1 MRKPWRGVWVG
12 LGLAVVLG
20 VTGAL
25 GLLRAAEAGGNSLG
39 ADWAEYAVGL
49 NEPVDI
55 AFSGIPTDTRMFV
68 VERAGVIRI
77 VLTDG
82 TVLPTPFLDING
94 IVNSEVYTEMGL
106 LGLAFDP
113 DYASNGRF
121 YVQYSDF
128 ADEGGQAD
136 NGNIVLA
143 RYQVSVDPNVA
154 LTTGVK
160 LLTISHPTNKNHNG
174 GDLSFGPDGFLYMAP
189 GDGAFSPNAQTLTNL
204 LGKVLRLDVST
215 AVTYTIPASNPF
227 TQTAGAKPEIWSYG
241 LRNPWRFSFDQ
252 ATGELYVADVGQN
265 AWEEVNRRPAGSAGG
280 ENYGWPCYE
289 GNHAYNTLGCP
300 AANTLTMPI
309 FEYEH
314 DPHVAVTGGY
324 VYRGAAHPAL
334 NGYYFLADYGSSY
347 FWAINTSNNAAV
359 PLGSMLGESANPSSF
374 GQDPAGEVYVSDFNS
389 GTIYVLTGPPP
400 LPPVAYLPLA
410 LK

>member
-49 NEPVDI
+49 AQPVDI
-55 AFSGIPTDTRMFV
+55 AFTGIPTDTRMFV

-94 IVNSEVYTEMGL
+94 IVNSEAYTEMGL

>member
-1 MRKPWRGVWVG
+1 
-12 LGLAVVLG
+12 
-20 VTGAL
+20 
-25 GLLRAAEAGGNSLG
+25 
-39 ADWAEYAVGL
+39 
-49 NEPVDI
+49 
-55 AFSGIPTDTRMFV
+55 MFV

-94 IVNSEVYTEMGL
+94 IVNSEAYTEMGL

>member
-1 MRKPWRGVWVG
+1 MRKTWRGVWVG

>member
-1 MRKPWRGVWVG
+1 MRKTWRGVWVG

-49 NEPVDI
+49 AQPVDI
-55 AFSGIPTDTRMFV
+55 AFTGIPTDTRMFV